1 MDLLAIVLPAAFEN
15 NNLCKIWGDVVNRVY
30 EGFENRE
37 LF

>member
-1 MDLLAIVLPAAFEN
+1 MDLPAIALPAAFEN
-15 NNLCKIWGDVVNRVY
+15 NHLCKIWGDGVNRVY

>member
-1 MDLLAIVLPAAFEN
+1 MDLLAIALPAALEN
-15 NNLCKIWGDVVNRVY
+15 NHLCNIWEHGVNRVY